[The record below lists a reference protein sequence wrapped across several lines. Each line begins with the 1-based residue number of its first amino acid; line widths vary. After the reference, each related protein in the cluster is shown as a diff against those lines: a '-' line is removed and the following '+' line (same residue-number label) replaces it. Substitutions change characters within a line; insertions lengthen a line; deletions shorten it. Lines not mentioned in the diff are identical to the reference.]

1 MEANLDSM
9 LIYNSILSVLR
20 VYHWS

>member
-9 LIYNSILSVLR
+9 LIYNSILSVLT